1 MWAAVID
8 RFWGLEVLTL
18 HTLPA
23 PELDAGEVLIAL
35 DTAGMGSWDADI
47 REGWR
52 PTGMRVR
59 FPLVLATDGAGTVA
73 EVGSRVRRF
82 EVGDRV
88 YSHVRLISSPRAMPV
103 SSRCP
108 SGGAGAKARRE
119 THRGPRPSR
128 PRIGSR
134 FNKPLASIRS
144 DERAIGGS

>member
-8 RFWGLEVLTL
+8 RFGGLEVLTL

-59 FPLVLATDGAGTVA
+59 FPLVRHRRRRHGGRGRFPRPALRGRRPRLLARATDFEPARYAGFESMPIGRRWREGAPGDA
-73 EVGSRVRRF
+73 SR
-82 EVGDRV
+82 
-88 YSHVRLISSPRAMPV
+88 SATLTTPHWITIQQTPRQYP
-103 SSRCP
+103 
-108 SGGAGAKARRE
+108 
-119 THRGPRPSR
+119 
-128 PRIGSR
+128 
-134 FNKPLASIRS
+134 F
-144 DERAIGGS
+144 